1 MNKSV
6 KQIWF
11 WQGILSPHMG
21 DIAAEL
27 AKLDYKVIFVSNE
40 ILSRDRI
47 KQGWERAKLGKAKFK
62 LAINKDAV
70 IRLANKAPANSI
82 HFCQGLRGNGLVNYA
97 QKIFKDRNLSHWA
110 MLEKVDDRGFKGILR
125 RVLYRIIFLYWRI
138 HLQGVLAFGY
148 GTKEWIIKRGMSKN
162 QVHSF
167 AYFLKK
173 PQLTKSIKET
183 KIKDKTK
190 FRFIFAGQL
199 IKRKNLSLL
208 IKSIASA
215 NLKQVELWIIG
226 DGLEKEYLQS
236 LANSLLPGQTQ
247 WFGSLSMSK
256 VPNIIRKADCLVL
269 PSLHDGWGA
278 VTTEA
283 LMVGTPVICSE
294 TCGSSIIVKASGVGG
309 VFLSNNIDALS
320 NILLKQYN
328 AGKINNKKR
337 KKISKWSKCL
347 EAKSGAKYLDLIL
360 RKKNKNLIIE
370 PWKEL
375 II

>member
-1 MNKSV
+1 MNKSD

-173 PQLTKSIKET
+173 PQLI
-183 KIKDKTK
+183 IKDVMK
-190 FRFIFAGQL
+190 
-199 IKRKNLSLL
+199 
-208 IKSIASA
+208 
-215 NLKQVELWIIG
+215 
-226 DGLEKEYLQS
+226 
-236 LANSLLPGQTQ
+236 
-247 WFGSLSMSK
+247 
-256 VPNIIRKADCLVL
+256 
-269 PSLHDGWGA
+269 
-278 VTTEA
+278 
-283 LMVGTPVICSE
+283 
-294 TCGSSIIVKASGVGG
+294 
-309 VFLSNNIDALS
+309 ID
-320 NILLKQYN
+320 
-328 AGKINNKKR
+328 
-337 KKISKWSKCL
+337 
-347 EAKSGAKYLDLIL
+347 
-360 RKKNKNLIIE
+360 
-370 PWKEL
+370 
-375 II
+375 